1 MESVSFVD
9 QLTQSG
15 LTRDQAALYGALLHK
30 GALPAREAALEA
42 GIGRTLGYALLKQL
56 IEIGLVTKAKEKGS
70 VARFSP
76 AHPSILQ
83 DRIEAQQKSAERAAT
98 TLKTV
103 LPDLSSLY
111 NLATGRPGVRFYE
124 GRDGVREVLFD
135 SLTSKDTIYTY
146 ADMETVDGY
155 VGDIN
160 EEYVRA
166 RIKKGVPKK
175 LLVPDTPAAR
185 AELLQDASDLTN
197 MRLIPNQDAPPL
209 HAAME
214 IYDGKISYVTFTK
227 DILMGTIISDP
238 AIYSLH
244 RFLFEEQ
251 WKRAL
256 TREDVARA

>member
-1 MESVSFVD
+1 M
-9 QLTQSG
+9 
-15 LTRDQAALYGALLHK
+15 
-30 GALPAREAALEA
+30 
-42 GIGRTLGYALLKQL
+42 
-56 IEIGLVTKAKEKGS
+56 GLVTKIKEKGS
-70 VARFSP
+70 VARFFP
-76 AHPSILQ
+76 AHPSVLQ
-83 DRIEAQQKSAERAAT
+83 DRIEAQQKSAERAAA
-98 TLKTV
+98 TLKSV

-111 NLATGRPGVRFYE
+111 NLATGRPGIRFYE
-124 GRDGVREVLFD
+124 GMDGVREVLFN
-135 SLTSKDTIYTY
+135 SLSSKDTIYTY

-166 RIKKGVPKK
+166 RLKKGVAKK

-185 AELLQDASDLTN
+185 AELLQNTSELTEI
-197 MRLIPNQDAPPL
+197 RLIPNKDAPPL

-227 DILMGTIISDP
+227 DMLVGTIISDP

-256 TREDVARA
+256 AKEGVARA